1 MSRQAAF
8 PSSGVHVVFVQETSP
23 GTSYPNA
30 LWLKISTK
38 EIFYW
43 DGTAWTLFGTIN

>member
-1 MSRQAAF
+1 MVNTAF

-30 LWLKISTK
+30 LWLVPSTK
-38 EIFYW
+38 KIYFW
-43 DGTAWTLFGTIN
+43 DGENWVLFGTIN